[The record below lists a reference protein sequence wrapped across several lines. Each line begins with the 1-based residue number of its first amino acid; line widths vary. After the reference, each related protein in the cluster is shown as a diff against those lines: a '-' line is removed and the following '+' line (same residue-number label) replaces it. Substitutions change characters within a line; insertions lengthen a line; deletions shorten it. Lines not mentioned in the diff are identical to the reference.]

1 MRTEEAHENVLKGTY
16 TFKSCRRNVDVMDV
30 CLTPSVPG
38 QWEAERDGPPCLP
51 PADIIISLS

>member
-38 QWEAERDGPPCLP
+38 QWEAERDGPAMFTPR
-51 PADIIISLS
+51 